1 MTTTTTSAA
10 LVLAGPEFSDQ
21 ERMALAGVLAG
32 YSGMTR
38 EAYA

>member
-1 MTTTTTSAA
+1 MTTTTSSAA

-32 YSGMTR
+32 DS
-38 EAYA
+38 AV